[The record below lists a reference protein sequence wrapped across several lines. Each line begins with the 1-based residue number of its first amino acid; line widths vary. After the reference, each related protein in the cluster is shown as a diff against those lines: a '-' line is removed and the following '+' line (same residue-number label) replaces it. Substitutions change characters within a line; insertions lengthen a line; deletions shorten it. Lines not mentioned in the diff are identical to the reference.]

1 MRRLSVSLLFLTCTF
16 AFGQSGIEKN
26 PADSAIASG
35 RGVVVRP
42 ILSDNSGCP
51 VGFFASRQ
59 AGSQMLN
66 ANDGKQPGF
75 RQGLH
80 FILDQLARSAI
91 DSIEVTVYAT
101 SMKGIVLP
109 ANFSSNSQ
117 DTISKSF
124 TLERRPGSNGLN
136 EADVWMQQV
145 GSVRWADLIS
155 VTFTDGTAWHS
166 TETLK
171 CRAVPSDFLLVGR
184 R

>member
-1 MRRLSVSLLFLTCTF
+1 MRRLSVSLLFLAGTF
-16 AFGQSGIEKN
+16 AFGQSAIQKN
-26 PADSAIASG
+26 PADSPTASG

-66 ANDGKQPGF
+66 ANDGKQSGF

-80 FILDQLARSAI
+80 FILEQFARPAI
-91 DSIEVTVYAT
+91 DNIEVTVYAT
-101 SMKGIVLP
+101 SMKGVVLP
-109 ANFSSNSQ
+109 AASVSNSS
-117 DTISKSF
+117 DTISKTF
-124 TLERRPGSNGLN
+124 TLERKAGSNGLN

-155 VTFTDGTAWHS
+155 VTFTDGTVWRS
-166 TETLK
+166 TENLK

>member
-1 MRRLSVSLLFLTCTF
+1 MRRLSISLLFLACTL
-16 AFGQSGIEKN
+16 ASGQSAIEKN
-26 PADSAIASG
+26 LVDNTIASG
-35 RGVVVRP
+35 RGVVARP

-59 AGSQMLN
+59 AGSQMLY
-66 ANDGKQPGF
+66 ANDGRQPGF

-80 FILDQLARSAI
+80 FILDQLAQPAI

-109 ANFSSNSQ
+109 ANFSASQ
-117 DTISKSF
+117 DSISKSF
-124 TLERRPGSNGLN
+124 KLERRPGSNGLN

-155 VTFTDGTAWHS
+155 VTFTDGTMWRS
-166 TETLK
+166 TENLK

>member
-1 MRRLSVSLLFLTCTF
+1 MRSPSVSLLFLAGTL
-16 AFGQSGIEKN
+16 AFGQSAIEKN
-26 PADSAIASG
+26 PADSANASG
-35 RGVVVRP
+35 KGVVARLIP
-42 ILSDNSGCP
+42 SDNSGCP

-75 RQGLH
+75 KQGLH
-80 FILDQLARSAI
+80 FILDQLAKPAI

-109 ANFSSNSQ
+109 AARVSNSS
-117 DTISKSF
+117 DTISKTF
-124 TLERRPGSNGLN
+124 TLERKAGSNGLN
-136 EADVWMQQV
+136 EADVWMQQI

-166 TETLK
+166 TENLK
-171 CRAVPSDFLLVGR
+171 CRAVPSDFLLVGHR
-184 R
+184 